1 MNVEER
7 PGYRHGYRPALRL
20 ERVDTKQVF
29 EYDALPE
36 VKESDFDL
44 QVRQAYIGLYLK

>member
-7 PGYRHGYRPALRL
+7 PGYRPALRI
-20 ERVDTKQVF
+20 EKVQTKQVL

-36 VKESDFDL
+36 DKETDFDL